1 MEAGDRLAERQ
12 AGKQRESRMTGKQH
26 KNGHTDRQPR
36 HQTKQV
42 KLLDDRQSIWLADTK
57 QIDRL
62 NIIGFFF
69 INIYV
74 IIKME

>member
-26 KNGHTDRQPR
+26 KNGHTDREPR

-42 KLLDDRQSIWLADTK
+42 KLLDDRQAIWLADTNR
-57 QIDRL
+57 QIKYYG
-62 NIIGFFF
+62 IFF
-69 INIYV
+69 INMYL